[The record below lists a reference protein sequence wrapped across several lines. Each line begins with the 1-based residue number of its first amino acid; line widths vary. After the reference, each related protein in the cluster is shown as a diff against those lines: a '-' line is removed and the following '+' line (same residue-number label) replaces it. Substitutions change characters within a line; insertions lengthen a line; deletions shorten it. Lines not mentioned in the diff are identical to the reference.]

1 MLPSPQSGANE
12 KLRLQKV
19 YKLFKWTHQA
29 VRKFGHDRLEIMLET
44 YRVMGYISKESS
56 DEIREISRLMPAN
69 LGEEH
74 EVGPDEFVSELYALN
89 RIITPN
95 DTSLDRDMIEVMM
108 EQRQEVPVIKG
119 RKTEERIDLSGV
131 SINEK
136 KSSSKNKENDEEW
149 MNLPD
154 RI

>member
-1 MLPSPQSGANE
+1 
-12 KLRLQKV
+12 
-19 YKLFKWTHQA
+19 
-29 VRKFGHDRLEIMLET
+29 
-44 YRVMGYISKESS
+44 
-56 DEIREISRLMPAN
+56 MPAN

-89 RIITPN
+89 RILSPN

-108 EQRQEVPVIKG
+108 EQRQNIPASMSRHG
-119 RKTEERIDLSGV
+119 EERIDLPRISL
-131 SINEK
+131 IEK
-136 KSSSKNKENDEEW
+136 KSSMAKEKDDEW

>member
-1 MLPSPQSGANE
+1 
-12 KLRLQKV
+12 
-19 YKLFKWTHQA
+19 
-29 VRKFGHDRLEIMLET
+29 
-44 YRVMGYISKESS
+44 
-56 DEIREISRLMPAN
+56 MPAN

-108 EQRQEVPVIKG
+108 EQRQQIPNLSL
-119 RKTEERIDLSGV
+119 KTPDDRIDLSNI

-136 KSSSKNKENDEEW
+136 KNSSKNKDNDEEW